1 MSTFLFSL
9 LGGLF
14 LFVSN
19 PADVDP
25 TGTWKLTMSSPD
37 GQEMA
42 ASITFADGSYE
53 ADFMMD
59 GTKEVAGSYTIDGDN
74 ITLQDDMD
82 ASENGC
88 EEAGTYAVTMSGD
101 EMSLSTV
108 SDGCSN
114 RSEVLDGITLTKM

>member
-9 LGGLF
+9 LGGFL

-19 PADVDP
+19 PVNVDP
-25 TGTWKLTMSSPD
+25 SGTWKLTMSSPD
-37 GQEMA
+37 GQEMV
-42 ASITFADGSYE
+42 ASITFTDGSYE

-59 GTKEVAGSYTIDGDN
+59 GSIEIAGDYTMDGSN
-74 ITLQDDMD
+74 ITMHDDIES
-82 ASENGC
+82 SENAC
-88 EEAGTYAVTMSGD
+88 EEAGTYSMDVSGD
-101 EMSLSTV
+101 TMTLSLV